1 MPIWTV
7 SAAGRI
13 PDDDP
18 DAPAA
23 LRRHLAAILADPRWQ
38 CGLSSFHADTTP
50 PVRVVLHL
58 PEGDPLAA
66 ACA

>member
-1 MPIWTV
+1 VALWSLV
-7 SAAGRI
+7 AAGRI

-18 DAPAA
+18 DAAGV
-23 LRRHLAAILADPRWQ
+23 LRKQLAAILSDPRWQ

-58 PEGDPLAA
+58 PEDDALAA